1 MDCIFCK
8 IARGEIPSKKV
19 LETEDVIAFDDIAP
33 LAPVH
38 TLVIPKKHIANV
50 AEIQDEDGDLIGRV
64 MLAARD
70 VAEKKGVAEA
80 GFRLIVNTRDHGGQ
94 EVYHLHVHVIGGRPL
109 GRMLLPK

>member
-8 IARGEIPSKKV
+8 IARGEIPAKTV
-19 LETEDVIAFDDIAP
+19 LEDEHLIAFDDIAP

-38 TLVIPKKHIANV
+38 TLVIPKKHIANMGD
-50 AEIQDEDGDLIGRV
+50 ADDEDRELLGRL

-70 VAEKKGVAEA
+70 VARKKGVDES
-80 GFRLIVNTRDHGGQ
+80 GFRLIANTRSDGGQ

-109 GRMLLPK
+109 GRMLLGR

>member
-8 IARGEIPSKKV
+8 IAAGEIPAKTV
-19 LETEDVIAFDDIAP
+19 LETDDVIAFDDIAP

-38 TLVIPKKHIANV
+38 CLVIPKKHIANMGEV
-50 AEIQDEDGDLIGRV
+50 TDDDRELIGKV

-70 VAEKKGVAEA
+70 VAVKKGVSDA
-80 GFRLIVNTRDHGGQ
+80 GFRLITNTRDHGGQ

-109 GRMLLPK
+109 GRMLLSS

>member
-8 IARGEIPSKKV
+8 IAQGEIPSKTV
-19 LETEDVIAFDDIAP
+19 LEDEHLIAFDDIAP

-50 AEIQDEDGDLIGRV
+50 GDAGDEDGALMGRLV
-64 MLAARD
+64 LAARD
-70 VAEKKGVAEA
+70 VARLKGVDES
-80 GFRLIVNTRDHGGQ
+80 GFRLIANTRSDGGQ

-109 GRMLLPK
+109 GRMLLGR